1 MGFIMNIY
9 LIGMSVTMIAYVVI
23 GALISRGVK
32 NADDFYVAGRNAPA
46 FLITGS
52 LVASFIGVGLFM
64 GDVGECYS
72 GFFAPIMVAVGVLS
86 VGYIL
91 GSVFFGRYLRRS
103 SAITIPQF
111 FGQRFDSPA
120 MHKLATITSTLIMLI
135 YSLSCVQ
142 GIGTL
147 MTTVTGLEY
156 KTCIIIAVVAFTLI
170 TLASGAKGVLI
181 TDTIMFAVFSVAT
194 IVGAV
199 IVAEKAGGWI
209 PAVSEMANYQTV
221 PNILSGSGNLDYFYP
236 TATENMIWACG
247 YGIAWMAVLMVAPWQ
262 SSRYLMAKNE
272 HAVIRSSILA
282 SVSVFIIEFL
292 MCMAGVFTNK
302 LNPNLENPPEAL
314 IWASMN
320 MMPTILGIVVLSGV
334 LASGISSA
342 TTFLSLISSN
352 IANDVIN
359 IKNEKNKLIFG
370 RVLVLIVGIIICLIC
385 VFYPPEIFWITYL
398 GATVVAC
405 SWLPTAIASVWSKRV
420 TKTGAFWSMLV
431 GFVISGALKIY
442 TGVMHITL
450 PIYFDPFFIG
460 LAAGILALV
469 VGSACTKVTEKEKE
483 ERERLFV
490 IPEEEKDQ
498 KEVKKTKVLLLASLP
513 LGLIVTI
520 VLLALWVIPYLN
532 GLK

>member
-1 MGFIMNIY
+1 MNIY
-9 LIGMSVTMIAYVVI
+9 LIGMLLTMVAYVVI
-23 GALISRGVK
+23 GACISRGVK
-32 NADDFYVAGRNAPA
+32 NANDFYVAGRNAPS

-103 SAITIPQF
+103 NAVTLPEF
-111 FGQRFDSPA
+111 FGKRFDSPA
-120 MHKLATITSTLIMLI
+120 MHKLATITSMVIMLI

-147 MTTVTGLEY
+147 MTAVTGLEY
-156 KTCIIIAVVAFTLI
+156 KICIILAVISFTLI
-170 TLASGAKGVLI
+170 TVFSGAKGVLI
-181 TDTIMFAVFSVAT
+181 TDTIMFSVFSIAA
-194 IVGAV
+194 IVGAFF
-199 IVAEKAGGWI
+199 VAEKAGGWT
-209 PAVSEMANYQTV
+209 ATVGEMANYEAI
-221 PNILSGSGNLDYFYP
+221 PGIFAGSGNLDYFYP
-236 TATENMIWACG
+236 TGTENMIWACG

-272 HAVIRSSILA
+272 HVVVRSSVLA
-282 SVSVFIIEFL
+282 SVSVFVIEFL

-302 LNPNLENPPEAL
+302 LNPSMENPSEAL

-320 MMPTILGIVVLSGV
+320 SMPAILGIIVLSGV

-352 IANDVIN
+352 ITNDIVK
-359 IKNEKNKLIFG
+359 IKSRRRQMFHG
-370 RVLVLIVGIIICLIC
+370 RLTVLIVGIVICLLC

-405 SWLPTAIASVWSKRV
+405 SWLPVALASIWSKRV
-420 TKTGAFWSMLV
+420 TKTGAFWGMLV
-431 GFVISGALKIY
+431 GFVVSAVMKIY
-442 TGVMHITL
+442 TGVMKVTL

-460 LAAGILALV
+460 IAASIIALII
-469 VGSACTKVTEKEKE
+469 GSACTKVTDKEKE
-483 ERERLFV
+483 EREKLFV
-490 IPEEEKDQ
+490 MPEEEKDP
-498 KEVKKTKVLLLASLP
+498 KEIKRTKIIMASSIS
-513 LGLIVTI
+513 LGAVVTI
-520 VLLALWVIPYLN
+520 VLLVLWVIPYLN
-532 GLK
+532 GLA

>member
-1 MGFIMNIY
+1 MNIY
-9 LIGMSVTMIAYVVI
+9 LIGMAITMVAYVVI

-32 NADDFYVAGRNAPA
+32 NADDYYVAGRNAPS

-103 SAITIPQF
+103 NAVTLPQY
-111 FGQRFDSPA
+111 FGKRFDSPA
-120 MHKLATITSTLIMLI
+120 MHKLATITSMVIMLI

-147 MTTVTGLEY
+147 MTAATGLNY
-156 KTCIIIAVVAFTLI
+156 NLCVILAVIVFTLI
-170 TLASGAKGVLI
+170 TIFSGAKGVLI
-181 TDTIMFAVFSVAT
+181 TDTIMFSVFSVAA

-199 IVAEKAGGWI
+199 FVAQRAGGWT
-209 PAVSEMANYQTV
+209 ATVTEMATYEAV
-221 PNILSGSGNLDYFYP
+221 PGILSGSGNLDYFYP
-236 TATENMIWACG
+236 TGTENMIWACG
-247 YGIAWMAVLMVAPWQ
+247 YGVAWMAVLMVAPWQ

-272 HAVIRSSILA
+272 HVVVRSSILA
-282 SVSVFIIEFL
+282 SVSVFVIEFL

-302 LNPNLENPPEAL
+302 LNPGMENPSEAL

-320 MMPTILGIVVLSGV
+320 AMPAILGIVVLSGV

-342 TTFLSLISSN
+342 TTFLSLIGSN
-352 IANDVIN
+352 ITKDI
-359 IKNEKNKLIFG
+359 IKVKSG
-370 RVLVLIVGIIICLIC
+370 RREMLLGRLVVLAIGIVICLLC

-405 SWLPTAIASVWSKRV
+405 SWLPVAIASVWSKRV
-420 TKTGAFWSMLV
+420 TKTGAFWGMLV
-431 GFVISGALKIY
+431 GFVVSAAMKIY
-442 TGVMHITL
+442 TGVMKVTL

-469 VGSACTKVTEKEKE
+469 IGSACTKVTEKEKE
-483 ERERLFV
+483 EREKLF
-490 IPEEEKDQ
+490 IMPESEKDP
-498 KEVKKTKVLLLASLP
+498 KEVKKTKIILVSSIALGAVVTVVLL
-513 LGLIVTI
+513 V
-520 VLLALWVIPYLN
+520 LWVIPYLN
-532 GLK
+532 GLA